1 MPAAVIRRIF
11 VFLFT
16 LAWVACGSSA
26 DESPAGTVRDL
37 QLSLVF
43 PEALVPQTTLI
54 VEGNFLDIEPAF
66 IELVGTLDGVSVRAL
81 VSGKQ
86 TGLGRIE
93 AIWKGGIAESLP
105 SNEGTFEG
113 TAIVRGSVAGDP
125 REHVSNVL
133 PVTLRITD
141 KLEPTV
147 YAALGG
153 QIHVNDRIPIDG
165 KDFLL
170 GGSEGTSLAI
180 LEGCFTPQSGGA
192 CSPVPPTTIPMSPNE
207 LSNDPIE
214 IRRKAT
220 FPFVPSIAG
229 IEPGVFSGTVRVRND
244 HTVTGQSSETAPTDI
259 ELQLIPTTL
268 AAIDPPAAS
277 LGQFLDL
284 QGGGF
289 LGKWPNI
296 EDPTPQA
303 TTLKLVGNFTPTG
316 APSGVPVDL
325 ELVTEFVSGNLVRYV
340 LNEEDALGQIA
351 DLRSLTGMFQ
361 GTATPVSKYGSVS
374 VTGNALDVT
383 LSIAA
388 IKQVVWVTFTNEYRK
403 SLEHFGLRAADL
415 RIRDRIIQVMSR
427 DYIGVNMEFR
437 LEEPRDFELYAT
449 VELNGKDP
457 NGIGLLGYD
466 NSPGKDV
473 DCESKPGECIYNKR
487 LYDKIGGVNA
497 QTQED
502 GYPGY
507 GGVFIESLFAFSPH
521 PGKFA
526 EALEDASPLFDQIF
540 DPFRPDRGGKP
551 VQLEELAEN
560 VPILQN
566 GFDCPAPSNDRK
578 LRIACAVFVLGSLVG
593 TTTSHE
599 VAHSLGLAD
608 PDGEEFHDLG
618 DEPGRLMDAGGAR
631 TFQERAELQGEGPGV
646 FCDTEY
652 VYLKQILP
660 NPAPDPL
667 SFRPPC
673 D

>member
-1 MPAAVIRRIF
+1 VKRLLLLLVAS
-11 VFLFT
+11 L
-16 LAWVACGSSA
+16 WVACGSSA
-26 DESPAGTVRDL
+26 DSAPPGSARDL
-37 QLSLVF
+37 SLTLVF
-43 PEALVPQTTLI
+43 PEALVPQTLLV
-54 VEGNFLDIEPAF
+54 VEGTFLDIEPAF
-66 IELVGTLDGVSVRAL
+66 IQLDGTLDGVKVKAL

-93 AIWKGGIAESLP
+93 AVWKGGIAESFP
-105 SNEGTFEG
+105 ANQGTFEG
-113 TAIVRGSVAGDP
+113 TVMVRGSIAGDA
-125 REHVSNVL
+125 REHLSNQL

-147 YAALGG
+147 YAVLDG

-170 GGSEGTSLAI
+170 GDAEGTSVAI
-180 LEGCFTPQSGGA
+180 LEGCFTPQAGGA
-192 CSPVPPTTIPMSPNE
+192 CIPVPPTTVPMSPDE
-207 LSNDPIE
+207 LGGDAIE

-259 ELQLIPTTL
+259 ELQMIPTTL
-268 AAIDPPAAS
+268 AGIDPTAAS

-289 LGKWPNI
+289 LGKWPNV
-296 EDPTPQA
+296 EDPTPQT

-325 ELVTEFVSGNLVRYV
+325 ELVTQFVSGNLVRYV
-340 LNEEDALGQIA
+340 LNEEDSLGQIA
-351 DLRSLTGMFQ
+351 DLRSLTGSFQ

-383 LSIAA
+383 LGIAA

-403 SLEHFGLRAADL
+403 SLEHFGMRAADG
-415 RIRDRIIQVMSR
+415 RIRERIIEVLKR
-427 DYIGVNMEFR
+427 DYMGVNADFR
-437 LEEPRDFELYAT
+437 LEEPRDFELYVT
-449 VELNGKDP
+449 VELGGKDP

-551 VQLEELAEN
+551 IQIDELLEG
-560 VPILQN
+560 VPTLVN
-566 GFDCPAPSNDRK
+566 GFDCPAPKGDRK
-578 LRIACAVFVLGSLVG
+578 LRIACAIFVLGSLIG

-618 DEPGRLMDAGGAR
+618 DEPNRLMDAGGAR
-631 TFQERAELQGEGPGV
+631 TFAERAELLGEGPGA

-652 VYLKQILP
+652 LYLKQILP

-673 D
+673 N

>member
-1 MPAAVIRRIF
+1 VRRFAVL
-11 VFLFT
+11 VFT
-16 LAWVACGSSA
+16 LLWVACGSAA
-26 DESPAGTVRDL
+26 DQSPALKVRDL
-37 QLSLVF
+37 SLTVVF
-43 PEALVPQTTLI
+43 PEALVPQTLLV
-54 VEGNFLDIEPAF
+54 VEGNFLDIDPAL
-66 IELVGTLDGVSVRAL
+66 IELDGKLDGVSVRAL

-93 AIWKGGIAESLP
+93 ATWKGGVAESLS

-113 TAIVRGSVAGDP
+113 IVRVRGSVPGDS
-125 REHVSNVL
+125 REHLSNDL

-170 GGSEGTSLAI
+170 GDAEGTSVAI
-180 LEGCFTPQSGGA
+180 LEGCFTPQTGGA
-192 CSPVPPTTIPMSPNE
+192 CVPVPPTTIPMSPDE

-220 FPFVPSIAG
+220 FPFVPSVAG
-229 IEPGVFSGTVRVRND
+229 IHPGVFQGTVRVRND
-244 HTVTGQSSETAPTDI
+244 HTVTGQSSETPPTDL

-268 AAIDPPAAS
+268 GGIDPAAAS
-277 LGQFLDL
+277 LGQYLDL

-289 LGKWPNI
+289 LGKWANVN
-296 EDPTPQA
+296 DPTPQA
-303 TTLKLVGNFTPTG
+303 TTLQLVGTFTPTG

-351 DLRSLTGMFQ
+351 DLRSLTGTFS
-361 GTATPVSKYGSVS
+361 GTATAVSKYGNESAP
-374 VTGNALDVT
+374 GNALDVQ

-388 IKQVVWVTFTNEYRK
+388 VKQVVWITFTNEYRK
-403 SLEHFGLRAADL
+403 SLQHFGLRAADA
-415 RIRDRIIQVMSR
+415 RIRDRIIEVMTR
-427 DYIGVNMEFR
+427 DYIGVNAEFR
-437 LEEPRDFELYAT
+437 LEEPRDFKLYVT
-449 VELNGKDP
+449 VELGGKDP
-457 NGIGLLGYD
+457 NDIGLLGYD

-507 GGVFIESLFAFSPH
+507 GGVFIESLFAFSQH

-526 EALEDASPLFDQIF
+526 ESLEDLTPLFDQIF

-551 VQLEELAEN
+551 VQIEELLEN

-566 GFDCPAPSNDRK
+566 GFDCPALGSDRK
-578 LRIACAVFVLGSLVG
+578 MRIACAIFVLGSLIG

-618 DEPGRLMDAGGAR
+618 DEPNRLMDAGGAR
-631 TFQERAELQGEGPGV
+631 TFPERAELLGEGPGA

-660 NPAPDPL
+660 NPTPDPL

-673 D
+673 N